1 MKSTLC
7 GVSTIK
13 IDRLLGIITILLQR
27 DKVTAPELAKKF
39 EVSRR
44 TIHRDID
51 DICKAGI
58 PIITYQGGDGG
69 ISIADGYKLDKSVL
83 TIDELHSIIAGL
95 KSIGSVSDS
104 ATIERLILKLSPK
117 SEAVVSVKDSI
128 LIDLSSHY
136 KSSLSEKI
144 NLIKSA
150 IKENK
155 LVHFD
160 YYSEKGISNRTIEPY
175 LITFKWTSWYVFGY
189 CRDRNSFRLF
199 KLNRLWRHRVLNEM
213 FVPRQIPSE
222 ELDLDDFFTDEN
234 TITIMFDKSLE
245 YRLVEEYGPDCYQVM
260 ADGSLKFSVGYTNK
274 DYMVSWVL
282 GFGDKARV
290 VDPIVLVNEIKEKA
304 KNIIRNYEHDI

>member
-1 MKSTLC
+1 M
-7 GVSTIK
+7 STIK

-155 LVHFD
+155 LVCFD
-160 YYSEKGISNRTIEPY
+160 YYSEKGLSNRAIEPY
-175 LITFKWTSWYVFGY
+175 FITFKWTSWYVFGY

-199 KLNRLWRHRVLNEM
+199 KLNRLWRHRVLDEM

-260 ADGSLKFSVGYTNK
+260 EDGSLKFSVGFTNK

>member
-1 MKSTLC
+1 M
-7 GVSTIK
+7 K
-13 IDRLLGIITILLQR
+13 IDRLLGIITLLLQR

-44 TIHRDID
+44 TIHIDID

-104 ATIERLILKLSPK
+104 ARIEGLISKLSPK

-144 NLIKSA
+144 SLIKSA
-150 IKENK
+150 IKEKK
-155 LVHFD
+155 LVSFD
-160 YYSEKGISNRTIEPY
+160 YYSEKGLSDRTIEPY
-175 LITFKWTSWYVFGY
+175 FIIFKWASWYVFGY
-189 CRDRNSFRLF
+189 CRKSSGFRLF
-199 KLNRLWRHRVLNEM
+199 KLNRLWRMEV
-213 FVPRQIPSE
+213 
-222 ELDLDDFFTDEN
+222 
-234 TITIMFDKSLE
+234 
-245 YRLVEEYGPDCYQVM
+245 
-260 ADGSLKFSVGYTNK
+260 
-274 DYMVSWVL
+274 
-282 GFGDKARV
+282 
-290 VDPIVLVNEIKEKA
+290 
-304 KNIIRNYEHDI
+304 